1 MMKLTTITACLL
13 AASCSLSAQQ
23 AQAENQAENVVR
35 WAQQGDIPTLDPYAF
50 ASTPALAFQ
59 NHIYEGLVQW
69 NEQLEMSPALATHW
83 EQLDDT
89 TIRFYLHKGIKFH
102 NGNGFNADDVVASIA
117 RVTHPDSG
125 IRGNAS
131 SIKEAVKVDDY
142 TVDLLLNSKSPIAL
156 NELSGILMMDK
167 EWLEEHKATEPTSMT
182 KGTEGYATNHTNGTG
197 PFKLESRR
205 RDAEM
210 VLVKNNNWWQAENT
224 RHNID
229 RIIFQPVAS
238 ESTRLAGILAGEFD
252 LVSDVPLQDLPRLEK
267 EKGINVKVRPSLRVM
282 FLTLNMNDELNAG
295 NVDGKNPLQQQKV
308 RQALHMAIDREAIV
322 KKIMRGMTE
331 VANTYVAPA
340 IAGFDAERGVST
352 SYDPKGAKA
361 LLAEAGYPNG
371 FKLAFDC
378 EQGYYLNAEQWCQ
391 AVQRYWSK
399 VGVQTSL
406 NMHTR
411 SVYSQIRDNG
421 RTDVAVLG
429 WANLPLYDA
438 YSINQQ
444 LLHSKDGGIYGAF
457 NIPRYQ
463 NDTLDT
469 LIEQSSSE
477 LDQPTRTRQM
487 EDVLAR
493 AQQEL
498 PYLPLHFEPMAW
510 ATSDKLEITQNPD
523 NVVRLWYAS
532 MKQG

>member
-1 MMKLTTITACLL
+1 MMKLTKIAACLL
-13 AASCSLSAQQ
+13 VASCSLNAQQ
-23 AQAENQAENVVR
+23 AQAENVVR

-69 NEQLEMSPALATHW
+69 NEQLEMSPALATGW
-83 EQLDDT
+83 EQVDET
-89 TIRFYLHKGIKFH
+89 TLRFYLREGVRFH
-102 NGNGFNADDVVASIA
+102 NGNSFNADDVVASIA

-131 SIKEAVKVDDY
+131 SIKDAVKVDDY
-142 TVDLLLNSKSPIAL
+142 TVDIRLNGKSPIAL
-156 NELSGILMMDK
+156 NELTGILMMDK
-167 EWLEEHKATEPTSMT
+167 EWLEEHKATEPTSMS

-197 PFKLESRR
+197 PFILESRR

-210 VLVKNNNWWQAENT
+210 VLIKNDHWWQAEQVK
-224 RHNID
+224 HNID
-229 RIIFQPVAS
+229 RIVFKPVAS
-238 ESTRLAGILAGEFD
+238 ESTRLAGMLSGEFD
-252 LVSDVPLQDLPRLEK
+252 LVSDIPLQDLPRLER
-267 EKGINVKVRPSLRVM
+267 EQGIEVKVRPSLRVM
-282 FLTLNMNDELNAG
+282 FLTLNMNNELNAG
-295 NVDGKNPLQQQKV
+295 NVDGKNPLQDQRV

-340 IAGFDAERGVST
+340 IAGYDAERAIGHG
-352 SYDPKGAKA
+352 YDPQKAKT
-361 LLAEAGYPNG
+361 LLAEAGYSNG

-399 VGVQTSL
+399 IGVDTNL

-444 LLHSKDGGIYGAF
+444 MLHSRDGGIYGAF
-457 NIPRYQ
+457 NIPRFQ
-463 NDTLDT
+463 NDTIDR
-469 LIEQSSSE
+469 LIEQSSVE
-477 LDQPTRTRQM
+477 QDQQRRTQLM
-487 EDVLAR
+487 EEVLAT
-493 AQQEL
+493 AQREL
-498 PYLPLHFEPMAW
+498 PLLPLHFEPMAW
-510 ATSDKLEITQNPD
+510 ATSDKLTITQNPD

-532 MKQG
+532 IKQS

>member
-1 MMKLTTITACLL
+1 MV
-13 AASCSLSAQQ
+13 AASCSLVTQQ
-23 AQAENQAENVVR
+23 ALAENVVR

-102 NGNGFNADDVVASIA
+102 NGNGFNADDVVTSIA

-131 SIKEAVKVDDY
+131 SIKDAVKVDDY
-142 TVDLLLNSKSPIAL
+142 TVDIRLSGKSPIAL

-167 EWLEEHKATEPTSMT
+167 EWLEEHQATEPTSMT

-210 VLVKNNNWWQAENT
+210 VLVKNDGWWQADQAK
-224 RHNID
+224 HNID
-229 RIIFQPVAS
+229 RIVFQPVAS

-252 LVSDVPLQDLPRLEK
+252 LVSDVPLQDLPRLER
-267 EKGINVKVRPSLRVM
+267 EKGIEVKVRPSLRVM

-295 NVDGKNPLQQQKV
+295 NVDGKNPLKDQKV

-340 IAGFDAERGVST
+340 IAGFDAERGVTT
-352 SYDPKGAKA
+352 SYDPKQAKA
-361 LLAEAGYPNG
+361 LLAEAGYPDG

-399 VGVQTSL
+399 VGVQSNL

-463 NDTLDT
+463 NGTIDT
-469 LIEQSSSE
+469 LIEQSSFE
-477 LDQPTRTRQM
+477 LDSSLRTRQM
-487 EDVLAR
+487 EDVLAM
-493 AQQEL
+493 AHQDL
-498 PYLPLHFEPMAW
+498 PFLPLHFEPMAW

>member
-1 MMKLTTITACLL
+1 MMKLKTISACLVL
-13 AASCSLSAQQ
+13 ASCGLITQQ
-23 AQAENQAENVVR
+23 AQAENVVR
-35 WAQQGDIPTLDPYAF
+35 WAQQADIPTLDPYAF
-50 ASTPALAFQ
+50 ASTHALSFQ

-69 NEQLEMSPALATHW
+69 NNSLQLEPTLATHW

-89 TIRFYLHKGIKFH
+89 SLRFYLNKGIKFH
-102 NGNGFNADDVVASIA
+102 NGNDFTADDVVASIN

-131 SIKEAVKVDDY
+131 SLKDAVKVDDY
-142 TVDLLLNSKSPIAL
+142 TVDIRLNGKSPMAL
-156 NELSGILMMDK
+156 NELSGVLMMDR
-167 EWLEEHKATEPTSMT
+167 EWLEEHKATEPTSMS

-210 VLVKNNNWWQAENT
+210 VLVKNDNWWQAEQS

-229 RIIFQPVAS
+229 RIIFQPVS
-238 ESTRLAGILAGEFD
+238 SDSTRLAGMLSGEFD
-252 LVSDVPLQDLPRLEK
+252 LVNDVPLQDLPRLER
-267 EKGINVKVRPSLRVM
+267 EKDIDVKVRPSLRVDY
-282 FLTLNMNDELNAG
+282 LSLNMADELNAG
-295 NVDGKNPLQQQKV
+295 NVDGKNPLKEQKV

-331 VANTYVAPA
+331 VANTYVAPD
-340 IAGFDAERGVST
+340 IAGYDAERAIELD
-352 SYDPKGAKA
+352 YDPKRAKA
-361 LLAEAGYPNG
+361 LLAEAGYPDG
-371 FKLAFDC
+371 FTLAFDC
-378 EQGYYLNAEQWCQ
+378 VQGAYLNAEQWCQ

-399 VGVQTSL
+399 IGVKTNL
-406 NMHTR
+406 NVHSR

-444 LLHSKDGGIYGAF
+444 LLHSKDGGIFGAF

-463 NDTLDT
+463 NDKVDA
-469 LIEQSSSE
+469 LIEQSVSE
-477 LDQPTRTRQM
+477 LDKSTRVQLM
-487 EDVLAR
+487 SDALAM
-493 AQQEL
+493 AQQDL
-498 PYLPLHFEPMAW
+498 PFIPLHFEPVAW
-510 ATSDKLEITQNPD
+510 VTSDKLNITQNSD

-532 MKQG
+532 LN

>member
-1 MMKLTTITACLL
+1 MMKLKTVAACLM
-13 AASCSLSAQQ
+13 AASCSLMAQP
-23 AQAENQAENVVR
+23 AMAEKVVR
-35 WAQQGDIPTLDPYAF
+35 WAQQSDIPTLDPYAF

-69 NEQLEMSPALATHW
+69 NEQLEMEGALATRW

-89 TIRFYLHKGIKFH
+89 TLRFYLREGVRFH
-102 NGNGFNADDVVASIA
+102 NGNDFNADDVVASIA

-131 SIKEAVKVDDY
+131 SIKEAVKVDEY
-142 TVDLLLNSKSPIAL
+142 TVDIRLSSKSPIAL

-167 EWLEEHKATEPTSMT
+167 EWMEEHRALEPTSMS
-182 KGTEGYATNHTNGTG
+182 KGTEGYATNNTNGTG
-197 PFKLESRR
+197 PFRLESRR

-210 VLVKNNNWWQAENT
+210 VLVKNADWWNGDQAQ
-224 RHNID
+224 HNID
-229 RIIFQPVAS
+229 RIIYKPVSSDA
-238 ESTRLAGILAGEFD
+238 TRLAGILAGEFD

-267 EKGINVKVRPSLRVM
+267 EKRVEVMVRPSLRVI
-282 FLTLNMNDELNAG
+282 FLSLNMADELNAG
-295 NVDGKNPLQQQKV
+295 NVDGKNPLQDRRV
-308 RQALHMAIDREAIV
+308 REAMHMAIDREAIV
-322 KKIMRGMTE
+322 KKIMRGMTD
-331 VANTYVAPA
+331 VANTFVAPA
-340 IAGFDAERGVST
+340 IAGFDAERGVELG
-352 SYDPKGAKA
+352 YDPERAKA
-361 LLAEAGYPNG
+361 LLAEAGYPKG

-391 AVQRYWSK
+391 AVQRYWARIGIDS
-399 VGVQTSL
+399 SL
-406 NMHTR
+406 NVHPR

-444 LLHSKDGGIYGAF
+444 LLHSRDGGIYGAF
-457 NIPRYQ
+457 NIPRFK
-463 NDTLDT
+463 NDTIDR
-469 LIEQSSSE
+469 LIEQSNTE
-477 LDQPTRTRQM
+477 LDQQVRADLM
-487 EDVLAR
+487 GEVLAL

-498 PYLPLHFEPMAW
+498 PFLPLHFEPVAW
-510 ATSDKLEITQNPD
+510 ATSDKLSITQNPD

-532 MKQG
+532 LN